1 MTGYAATAAARTLAG
16 AIPKST
22 SSQGS
27 RLGSTSPGSTLRST
41 AWPCLFFFVSGFPAL
56 LYQIVWQR
64 ALFTLYGVNIE
75 SVTMVVTAF
84 MLGLGLGS
92 VLGGTISRS
101 QHLPLLRVF
110 GLVELLIAAYG
121 VFSLKILHR
130 AADFTA
136 GSGPLQTGLVAFALV
151 VLPTVLMGSTL
162 PILVSYAVRF
172 SRNVGT
178 SVGALYAANTLGS
191 AAACFCAGLFLMRWL
206 GESKTVA
213 LAAGLNALVGATVL
227 VWHFVTQGGQPTR
240 TPATSDVQGGLA
252 AHDAGRATDPTVS
265 GCALPSA
272 LPCAVP
278 GIGFASAVVTAG
290 IAGFVSLGYEIV
302 WYRLFS
308 FTTAGLAKSFAFLLG
323 AYLMGIAAG
332 SQASNRICQKITSP
346 LGCTRFLVGTV
357 LGANLL
363 GFLVGPMLFNLV
375 LRVSYLWTLVPIGL
389 AAACLGALFPLLC
402 HISICPD
409 EQAGARMSYLYLSNI
424 AGSAL
429 GSYLTG
435 FVLMDILPLRY
446 VSVVLALLGLGLGI
460 ALMPKAKLKRGS
472 FIASAAAVFVAALF
486 VVQASEPLF
495 RGMYEKMLF
504 KKNYVP
510 GMQFGTVVETKSGVI
525 AVTTA
530 GTVFGGGIYDGRFNV
545 GLVNDSNGI
554 QRAFSLSYFHAN
566 PREVLMIG
574 LSSGSWAQVIAN
586 HPQVEHLTIV
596 EINPGYLRLIQRV
609 PEVASLL
616 QNPKVR
622 IDIDDGRRWLMRNP
636 GRKFDVIVMNT
647 SYSWRS
653 NMSNLLSLEFL
664 QLIRRHLNPAG
675 VHFYN
680 TTDSKEAMLTG
691 VSAFP
696 FAMRLANFMA
706 VSDTPLQLDARR
718 WLDVLVRYKIDGQP
732 VFDLSQEQ
740 HRRRLLEVMAMATTM
755 DRDIRAGLFT
765 LESAGHIRAR
775 AAGVRVITDDNMGT
789 EWLQ

>member
-1 MTGYAATAAARTLAG
+1 MTGSAATAAARTRAG

-27 RLGSTSPGSTLRST
+27 RLGSTLPGSTLRST

-136 GSGPLQTGLVAFALV
+136 GSGPLQTGLVAFTLV

-213 LAAGLNALVGATVL
+213 LAAGLNALVGTTVL
-227 VWHFVTQGGQPTR
+227 VWHFVTQGRQPAPT
-240 TPATSDVQGGLA
+240 TLVVQDELA
-252 AHDAGRATDPTVS
+252 ACDAGRATDPTVS
-265 GCALPSA
+265 GGALPSA
-272 LPCAVP
+272 LPCVLP
-278 GIGFASAVVTAG
+278 GIGFASAVITAG

-332 SQASNRICQKITSP
+332 SLVSNRICKKITNP
-346 LGCTRFLVGTV
+346 LSCTRFLVGTV

-363 GFLVGPMLFNLV
+363 GFLVGPILFNLV
-375 LRVSYLWTLVPIGL
+375 LHVSYLWTLVPIGL

-429 GSYLTG
+429 GSYSRVSCLWTSCRYDTSALCWLCS
-435 FVLMDILPLRY
+435 VLD
-446 VSVVLALLGLGLGI
+446 
-460 ALMPKAKLKRGS
+460 
-472 FIASAAAVFVAALF
+472 
-486 VVQASEPLF
+486 
-495 RGMYEKMLF
+495 
-504 KKNYVP
+504 
-510 GMQFGTVVETKSGVI
+510 
-525 AVTTA
+525 
-530 GTVFGGGIYDGRFNV
+530 
-545 GLVNDSNGI
+545 
-554 QRAFSLSYFHAN
+554 
-566 PREVLMIG
+566 
-574 LSSGSWAQVIAN
+574 
-586 HPQVEHLTIV
+586 
-596 EINPGYLRLIQRV
+596 
-609 PEVASLL
+609 
-616 QNPKVR
+616 
-622 IDIDDGRRWLMRNP
+622 
-636 GRKFDVIVMNT
+636 
-647 SYSWRS
+647 
-653 NMSNLLSLEFL
+653 
-664 QLIRRHLNPAG
+664 
-675 VHFYN
+675 
-680 TTDSKEAMLTG
+680 
-691 VSAFP
+691 
-696 FAMRLANFMA
+696 
-706 VSDTPLQLDARR
+706 
-718 WLDVLVRYKIDGQP
+718 
-732 VFDLSQEQ
+732 
-740 HRRRLLEVMAMATTM
+740 
-755 DRDIRAGLFT
+755 
-765 LESAGHIRAR
+765 
-775 AAGVRVITDDNMGT
+775 
-789 EWLQ
+789 